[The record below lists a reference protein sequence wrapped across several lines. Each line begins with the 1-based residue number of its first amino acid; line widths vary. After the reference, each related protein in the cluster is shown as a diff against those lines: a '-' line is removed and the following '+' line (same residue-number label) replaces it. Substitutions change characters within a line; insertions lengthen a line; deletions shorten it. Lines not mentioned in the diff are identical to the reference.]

1 MQKQP
6 EELTEEQ
13 SQTHNKRPTDC
24 EKLHWPMWSG
34 MEILNTISSD
44 CAYGHCDGGG
54 MVTLRNPTTGYIA
67 SQQCLCFESLRQQR
81 RMKYAQIPKEFAGL
95 TLNSFDTSLYGKHQP
110 DAVAAKRAAGAL
122 VSRYLEVRP
131 EGLGLYLYSKTT
143 GSGKT
148 RLAASIGN
156 ALVSVHK
163 VPVRFITTLDLL
175 EVLKRSYRSNK
186 EGMYSEDEGVIEQAG
201 RIDVLI
207 LDDIGVERPDNAW
220 VNETFYQLF
229 NTRLI
234 QKRVTILTSNCSPD
248 ELQLDH
254 RIKTRIKAMTYPVHM
269 PEEDVRSKL
278 ADTTREGMRQ
288 LLFGETEKP
297 DLRLVGGAE

>member
-1 MQKQP
+1 
-6 EELTEEQ
+6 
-13 SQTHNKRPTDC
+13 
-24 EKLHWPMWSG
+24 
-34 MEILNTISSD
+34 MEILNSISKD
-44 CAYGHCDGGG
+44 CAYGHCDGDG
-54 MVTLRNPTTGYIA
+54 MVTLRNPNTGYIA
-67 SQQCLCFESLRQQR
+67 SQPCLCFESLRQQR
-81 RMKYAQIPKEFAGL
+81 RMKFAQIPKEFAGL
-95 TLNSFDTSLYGKHQP
+95 TLNSFDTTLYDKYRP
-110 DAVAAKRAAGAL
+110 DAVAAKQAAGAL
-122 VSRYLEVRP
+122 INRYPMVRS
-131 EGLGLYLYSKTT
+131 EGIGLYLYSKIT

-175 EVLKRSYRSNK
+175 EALKRSYRNSK
-186 EGMYSEDEGVIEQAG
+186 EGGYSQQEDVIEQAG
-201 RIDVLI
+201 RIEVLI

-248 ELQLDH
+248 ELLLDH

-278 ADTTREGMRQ
+278 ADTTRDQMRH
-288 LLFGETEKP
+288 LLFGP
-297 DLRLVGGAE
+297 SADLKLVGGAQ